1 MKQVIAFDDAVDL
14 LDTDHKLVNQLFIDD
29 AARCQ
34 EAAPPAAK
42 REISLRSCQALTVH
56 SQLEEEMFY
65 PLVREAIDDKV
76 LMDEALHEHAAAKQ
90 LIVLLDGMAATDP
103 GYDARV
109 KQLGT
114 LIDQQVAEQREQIF
128 LKARNAAIDLRGMVL
143 PLLPLLPLLKRQQ
156 QLKKAATATAKKSA

>member
-14 LDTDHKLVNQLFIDD
+14 LDMDHKLVKQLFMDY
-29 AARCQ
+29 AALCE
-34 EAAPPAAK
+34 EAAPPDAK
-42 REISLRSCQALTVH
+42 REISLRICQALTVH
-56 SQLEEEMFY
+56 SQLEEEIFY

-90 LIVLLDGMAATDP
+90 LIALLDGMAATDP

-114 LIDQQVAEQREQIF
+114 LIDQHVSEEREQIF

-143 PLLPLLPLLKRQQ
+143 PLLKRQQ
-156 QLKKAATATAKKSA
+156 QLKKTVTATAKESA